1 MTIRQI
7 WNWIIE
13 QAAGIA
19 DVATFQVNW
28 LDAPIGSV
36 IGAVI
41 LYSTVVWSMW
51 LEDRP
56 NDFLVRWW
64 VYRVVVIIGL
74 ILWVAT
80 RPDGEVLL

>member
-19 DVATFQVNW
+19 DVATFQLNW

-41 LYSTVVWSMW
+41 LYSTVVWSFW
-51 LEDRP
+51 LQD
-56 NDFLVRWW
+56 
-64 VYRVVVIIGL
+64 
-74 ILWVAT
+74 AT
-80 RPDGEVLL
+80 PYNAHYLAAHEVESGD